1 MLTSTSACRASP
13 EASVERVALRGCAAV
28 TDAGLRS
35 VSVTCGGLRRLELRG
50 CGPRVTNA
58 GLDEVLESCPAL
70 LHLDVAGRKERAV
83 VECIKPSDGKKLK
96 PNI

>member
-1 MLTSTSACRASP
+1 MLTSLSTYRASP
-13 EASVERVALRGCAAV
+13 EASVERVSLRGCAAV

-50 CGPRVTNA
+50 CGPRVTNV

-70 LHLDVAGRKERAV
+70 LHLDVAGRKE
-83 VECIKPSDGKKLK
+83 ENSS
-96 PNI
+96 

>member
-1 MLTSTSACRASP
+1 MLTTYFPVCRASP
-13 EASVERVALRGCAAV
+13 DASVERVSLRGCAAV

-50 CGPRVTNA
+50 CPRVTNA

-70 LHLDVAGRKERAV
+70 LHLDVAGRKE
-83 VECIKPSDGKKLK
+83 ESSS
-96 PNI
+96 